1 MRVTTIVQSA
11 IKAWEERMTRK
22 EQLQMEQQHNNQ
34 IPLELSSQL
43 VTIMTT
49 EHYTLQT
56 GRSITTAE
64 TNGRSSLF
72 VGAVSS
78 GLIALTFVGQ
88 IAHLGTAFFV
98 FSLVVLPTLLFM
110 GLITFER
117 VLQAGSV
124 DVIYARGINRIR
136 HLYLE
141 YAPQMQPYFILSTHD
156 DQEGTL
162 GAEAM
167 QTSWWQVFLNTA
179 GMIAVINSV
188 LAGSFVGLL
197 LAAFTFPLWVC
208 TGVGIVTFLLSM
220 ALLQRY
226 QWKQWMCQART
237 MPVLFPSQPRP

>member
-1 MRVTTIVQSA
+1 MRATTIVQAA

-162 GAEAM
+162 GTEAM
-167 QTSWWQVFLNTA
+167 QTSWWQVLLNTA

-188 LAGSFVGLL
+188 LAGSIVGLL
-197 LAAFTFPLWVC
+197 LAAFTFPLWISTSVA
-208 TGVGIVTFLLSM
+208 IVTFLLSV

-226 QWKQWMCQART
+226 QWRQWMRQAHT

>member
-1 MRVTTIVQSA
+1 MDPQ
-11 IKAWEERMTRK
+11 
-22 EQLQMEQQHNNQ
+22 NNEHL
-34 IPLELSSQL
+34 PLELSSQL
-43 VTIMTT
+43 VSIMTT
-49 EHYTLQT
+49 EHYNLQT
-56 GRSITTAE
+56 GRAMTISEA
-64 TNGRSSLF
+64 NGRASLF

-78 GLIALTFVGQ
+78 GLIALAFVGQ
-88 IAHLGTAFFV
+88 LSHLGTAFYV
-98 FSLVVLPTLLFM
+98 FSLVILPTLLFM

-167 QTSWWQVFLNTA
+167 QTFWWQVFLNTA

-188 LAGSFVGLL
+188 LAGGFVGLL
-197 LAAFTFPLWVC
+197 LDAFTFPLWISTSVA
-208 TGVGIVTFLLSM
+208 IVTFLLSV

-226 QWKQWMCQART
+226 QWKQWMYQTRT

>member
-1 MRVTTIVQSA
+1 
-11 IKAWEERMTRK
+11 
-22 EQLQMEQQHNNQ
+22 MEQPTNEHL
-34 IPLELSSQL
+34 PVELSSQV
-43 VTIMTT
+43 VTMMTT
-49 EHYTLQT
+49 EHYNLQT
-56 GRSITTAE
+56 GRSMTISEA
-64 TNGRSSLF
+64 NGRSSLF

-78 GLIALTFVGQ
+78 GLIALAFVGQ
-88 IAHLGTAFFV
+88 ISQLGTPFYV

-156 DQEGTL
+156 DQEGTS

-197 LAAFTFPLWVC
+197 FSAFTFPLWVS
-208 TGVGIVTFLLSM
+208 TISGVVTFLLSV
-220 ALLQRY
+220 A
-226 QWKQWMCQART
+226 
-237 MPVLFPSQPRP
+237 

>member
-1 MRVTTIVQSA
+1 
-11 IKAWEERMTRK
+11 
-22 EQLQMEQQHNNQ
+22 MEHQQNNQ
-34 IPLELSSQL
+34 RPLDLSSQL
-43 VTIMTT
+43 VSIMTT

-56 GRSITTAE
+56 ARSMTTAE

-98 FSLVVLPTLLFM
+98 FSLVIIPTLLLM

-117 VLQAGSV
+117 ILQAGSV

-156 DQEGTL
+156 DQEEVL
-162 GAEAM
+162 RHEALH
-167 QTSWWQVFLNTA
+167 TSWWQVFLNTA

-197 LAAFTFPLWVC
+197 LAAFTFPLWV
-208 TGVGIVTFLLSM
+208 TTSAGVVTFLLSM
-220 ALLQRY
+220 TIHQRY
-226 QWKQWMCQART
+226 QWKQWMRQART
-237 MPVLFPSQPRP
+237 IPVLFPSQPS

>member
-1 MRVTTIVQSA
+1 
-11 IKAWEERMTRK
+11 
-22 EQLQMEQQHNNQ
+22 MEQQNNEQ
-34 IPLELSSQL
+34 RSLELSSQL
-43 VTIMTT
+43 VSIMTT
-49 EHYTLQT
+49 EHYNLQT

-64 TNGRSSLF
+64 TNGRSTLF

-98 FSLVVLPTLLFM
+98 FSLVVIPTLLLM

-124 DVIYARGINRIR
+124 DVTYARGINRIR

-141 YAPQMQPYFILSTHD
+141 YAPQMQPYFILSSHD
-156 DQEGTL
+156 DPEGTL
-162 GAEAM
+162 GHEAM
-167 QTSWWQVFLNTA
+167 QTSWWQVFFNTA

-197 LAAFTFPLWVC
+197 LAAFTLSLWVS
-208 TGVGIVTFLLSM
+208 TSAGVFIFLLSVTIH
-220 ALLQRY
+220 QRY
-226 QWKQWMCQART
+226 QWRQWMRLART
-237 MPVLFPSQPRP
+237 MPVLYPSQPG

>member
-1 MRVTTIVQSA
+1 MRATTSVQAA

-141 YAPQMQPYFILSTHD
+141 YAPQYGSLIL
-156 DQEGTL
+156 
-162 GAEAM
+162 A
-167 QTSWWQVFLNTA
+167 
-179 GMIAVINSV
+179 
-188 LAGSFVGLL
+188 
-197 LAAFTFPLWVC
+197 
-208 TGVGIVTFLLSM
+208 
-220 ALLQRY
+220 
-226 QWKQWMCQART
+226 
-237 MPVLFPSQPRP
+237 